1 LGKRGN
7 LRILTGL
14 PAAQVEDP
22 VVLHGRAAR
31 KNDVKT
37 LGYTDAEMR
46 RVITSRGMGANWN
59 VNGTD

>member
-14 PAAQVEDP
+14 LTAQVEDP

-37 LGYTDAEMR
+37 LGGVGAENEKGGNVER
-46 RVITSRGMGANWN
+46 HGRQLEGQWN
-59 VNGTD
+59 